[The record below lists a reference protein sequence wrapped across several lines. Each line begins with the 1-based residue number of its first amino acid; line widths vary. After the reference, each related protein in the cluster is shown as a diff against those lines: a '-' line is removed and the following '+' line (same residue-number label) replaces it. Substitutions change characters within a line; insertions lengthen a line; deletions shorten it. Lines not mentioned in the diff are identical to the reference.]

1 MTGRKLFFALSGAFL
16 FLVISLSL
24 FFVYPRLNKERVLLE
39 RKKAQWSV
47 LRQEISSQAR
57 NFKGRSGIVVKDL
70 KMNWEVSLNKEEVFV
85 SASLVKIPIM
95 AAVFGAAQSGKIKL
109 ESRIKLKSSDKVS
122 GSGELKNMPAGRDF
136 SIEELVE
143 RMVIS
148 SDNTAANMLIELL
161 GFGFL
166 NNSFKEFGLKNTN
179 LARKM
184 MEFGDRKNGVENYT
198 TAEDT
203 SYLLEKIYRNKLC
216 NSFVSEKCLGLL
228 KRQKTRD
235 RIPAQLPD
243 DIIVAHKTGLEMK
256 ACHDAGIVFAPRGDF
271 LICVLTK
278 GVVNSRISKKFISNI
293 AFEVYNNYR

>member
-1 MTGRKLFFALSGAFL
+1 MTGRKLYFALSGVFL

-24 FFVYPRLNKERVLLE
+24 LFVYPRLNKERALLE

-57 NFKGRSGIVVKDL
+57 NFKGKSGIVVKDL
-70 KMNWEVSLNKEEVFV
+70 KMNWEISLNKEEVFP

-95 AAVFGAAQSGKIKL
+95 AAVFGAAQSGKIRL
-109 ESRIKLKSSDKVS
+109 ESRIKLKVSDKVP
-122 GSGELKNMPAGRDF
+122 GSGELKNIPAGRDF

-184 MEFGDRKNGVENYT
+184 MEFGERKNGVENYT

-203 SYLLEKIYRNKLC
+203 SYLLEKIYRHKLC

-235 RIPAQLPD
+235 RIPAQLPE

-256 ACHDAGIVFAPRGDF
+256 TCHDTGIVFAPRGDF

-293 AFEVYNNYR
+293 AFKVYNNYR